1 MLDIIL
7 KGLYIM
13 LPGIGANMTPVFVK
27 GVFKKL
33 AVPVDFGKKIN
44 GKPIFG
50 ANKTYRGIIFGVLVA
65 ILIAYAQY
73 ILYSYG
79 FFRKFSLLDYSNW
92 PAVGF
97 LVGFGVMSGDLA
109 NSFFKRRL
117 GIKPGRPF
125 FPFDQLNAAIG
136 GIIFISFVYT
146 PPFGVITAVIIS
158 SFVMS
163 LIINLLGYYL
173 GLREIKW

>member
-1 MLDIIL
+1 
-7 KGLYIM
+7 M
-13 LPGIGANMTPVFVK
+13 LPGIGANMTPVLVK
-27 GVFKKL
+27 GIFKKL
-33 AVPVDFGKKIN
+33 AVPIDFNKRIF

-50 ANKTYRGIIFGVLVA
+50 EHKTYRGFIFGVLAA
-65 ILIAYAQY
+65 ILIAYVQY

-97 LVGFGVMSGDLA
+97 LVGFGVMFGDLV

-136 GIIFISFVYT
+136 GIIFISFIYT
-146 PPFGVITAVIIS
+146 PPSGVITAVIIS

-163 LIINLLGYYL
+163 IIINLLGYYL